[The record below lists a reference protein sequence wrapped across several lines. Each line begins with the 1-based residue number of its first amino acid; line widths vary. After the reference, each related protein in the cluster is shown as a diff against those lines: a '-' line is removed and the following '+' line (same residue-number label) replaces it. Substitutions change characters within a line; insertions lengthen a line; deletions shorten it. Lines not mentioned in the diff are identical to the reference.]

1 MQGEWDKMRVRT
13 QQASRNFVPTN
24 WKPTQMGLGPM
35 VMRHFPTLLHKPIRL
50 RKVGQVKTLNTQLH
64 IYTLPTNSHKNT

>member
-1 MQGEWDKMRVRT
+1 MRVQM

-24 WKPTQMGLGPM
+24 PKPTQMGLGPM
-35 VMRHFPTLLHKPIRL
+35 GARDFPTLLHKPIRL

-64 IYTLPTNSHKNT
+64 IYTLPTNHTKIPNLDKIT